1 MQIFTNPQDLAAQC
15 RSWHAAGEDIAL
27 VPTMG
32 YYHAGHEALMDQG
45 RGLAK
50 RLVVSLFVNPTQ
62 FGPNEDLSAYPRD
75 IERDTQIAAA
85 HGGWV
90 DAADNTPSGLRVIV
104 HLPRRPAGPGKNTH
118 TVS

>member
-85 HGGWV
+85 HGADAIFIPEPASMYAEDHATWV
-90 DAADNTPSGLRVIV
+90 EV
-104 HLPRRPAGPGKNTH
+104 PA
-118 TVS
+118 

>member
-75 IERDTQIAAA
+75 IERAKEAVLA
-85 HGGWV
+85 V
-90 DAADNTPSGLRVIV
+90 
-104 HLPRRPAGPGKNTH
+104 RPYQKIYVTLTGCTISTHCGPGCIGCFVVTKP
-118 TVS
+118 